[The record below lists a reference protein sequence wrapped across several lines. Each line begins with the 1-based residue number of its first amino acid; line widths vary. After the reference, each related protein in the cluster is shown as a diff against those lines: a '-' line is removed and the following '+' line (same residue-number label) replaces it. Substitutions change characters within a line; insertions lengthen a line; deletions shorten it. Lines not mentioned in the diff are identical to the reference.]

1 VCGTAFLA
9 EARETRGRESGT
21 EVECDL
27 LAPLK
32 ALTDGLVIVVV
43 EWRDEHFGLRV
54 RQGLAI
60 ELKNEELLTNED
72 AVDLGKVLL
81 DPLSSLNRNL

>member
-1 VCGTAFLA
+1 
-9 EARETRGRESGT
+9 
-21 EVECDL
+21 
-27 LAPLK
+27 
-32 ALTDGLVIVVV
+32 V